1 LFGHSRG
8 GLAARAY
15 LQSDQTMNKEF
26 IKGFATTGTPHQG
39 SPLGRFYKYMAEN
52 CIPQSSYENDNSK
65 CEDNWEVIKML
76 NGTRTYFGFSF
87 GDYQM
92 DLQAPS
98 IDYLSP
104 DSQAIISLNETISKV
119 ENLITGALT
128 YEGTKFGVLGK
139 DVFLSFD
146 YDLYQYQNGIGDHPS
161 PDTLT
166 FIQNN
171 QSRELLIGDGIVPS
185 YSQNLSLLLEN
196 DGLTINRQRTTTTT
210 NILHTEETSQI
221 SDISWLFEGLYTDL
235 GWK

>member
-1 LFGHSRG
+1 
-8 GLAARAY
+8 
-15 LQSDQTMNKEF
+15 MNKEF

-39 SPLGRFYKYMAEN
+39 SPLGRFYQYMAEN

-65 CEDNWEVIKML
+65 CEDDWEVIKLL
-76 NGTRTYFGFSF
+76 NGTRWYATSYS
-87 GDYQM
+87 M

-104 DSQAIISLNETISKV
+104 DKSSIQDLNSNLLTLNNLTIGQLV
-119 ENLITGALT
+119 
-128 YEGTKFGVLGK
+128 YEGTEFGILKK
-139 DVFLSFD
+139 DAGLSSF
-146 YDLYQYQNGIGDHPS
+146 YDLYDYGFLFSGDHPS
-161 PDTLT
+161 SDALEY
-166 FIQNN
+166 IQNG
-171 QSRELLIGDGIVPS
+171 QTKASLIGDGIVPS

-221 SDISWLFEGLYTDL
+221 SDIYWLFEGLYTDL